1 MRLRVL
7 TFAVAAFSTGS
18 VVAQALAPA
27 SGPPAV
33 AGSYGSMLAGKGTYL
48 EFSQ

>member
-7 TFAVAAFSTGS
+7 TFAVVAFSTGS

-33 AGSYGSMLAGKGTYL
+33 VGSYGSMLAAKGTYL
-48 EFSQ
+48 EFS